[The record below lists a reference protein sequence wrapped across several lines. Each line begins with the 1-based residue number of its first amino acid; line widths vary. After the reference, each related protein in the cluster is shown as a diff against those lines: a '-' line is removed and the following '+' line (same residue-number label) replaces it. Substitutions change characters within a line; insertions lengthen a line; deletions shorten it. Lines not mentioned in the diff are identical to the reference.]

1 MAPLKVG
8 INGFGRIGRV
18 IFRDVVNHP
27 AVEVV
32 GVNDPFIEPEYAVR
46 DTTSRC
52 DLHRS

>member
-27 AVEVV
+27 SVEVV

-46 DTTSRC
+46 NIISTCNLD
-52 DLHRS
+52 RS